1 MSTRLEGKVA
11 FVTGAASGIGRAQAI
26 RFAEEGAS
34 VIVADLTE
42 QGVNAV
48 VAEITASGGSA
59 LGVVVDISDEASVKR
74 GVDAAIAK
82 FGRITTLCNTAG
94 VFDQLVQTLD
104 TPREVWDKV
113 VAVNLTGLYLMTN
126 AVLPHLIEN
135 GGGVVL
141 NMASAAGLRGGGG
154 GAAYTTTKH
163 GIVGYTR
170 QLAAAYRAQKVR
182 AVAIAPG
189 AVDTPMI
196 AAILQL
202 SAQAQDLASSASG
215 SRIAQPEDIAAAS
228 AFLVSDEAT
237 FINGIVL
244 PIDSGMDAILQ

>member
-34 VIVADLTE
+34 VIVADLTKE
-42 QGVNAV
+42 GVDAV
-48 VAEITASGGSA
+48 VAEITASGGNA
-59 LGVVVDISDEASVKR
+59 LGVVVDITDEASVKS

-94 VFDQLVQTLD
+94 VFDQLAQTLE
-104 TPREVWDKV
+104 TSRKVWDELIT
-113 VAVNLTGLYLMTN
+113 VNLTGLFIMTN

-141 NMASAAGLRGGGG
+141 SMSSAAGLRGGGG
-154 GAAYTTTKH
+154 GAGYTTTKH

-170 QLAAAYRAQKVR
+170 QLAAAYSAQGVR
-182 AVAIAPG
+182 AMAIAPG
-189 AVDTPMI
+189 AVNTPMI
-196 AAILQL
+196 AEILKV
-202 SAQAQDLASSASG
+202 SAQAQGLASSEAG
-215 SRIAQPEDIAAAS
+215 PRIAQPEDIAAAS

-244 PIDSGMDAILQ
+244 PIDSGMDAILH